1 MTLCLQSSS
10 SLSSCVSSSLYFNFF
25 HRRHLLR
32 QRSSCC
38 CLPGLPCFAFACFHS
53 QVKNC
58 DYVMK
63 KKGSTVTKSVPRLV
77 YIFVSFLLVI
87 YIILCSKAR
96 ACMRRQE
103 GQHIIWVASGFCMV
117 PCQSP
122 NQRPTRTSTSK
133 SPDEESKSTCCTD
146 LNCCPMTPPAGS
158 YGKENWRRRRRR
170 RKEKSGTAGTAGKI
184 SLVVACSVQ
193 QDSSNNQ
200 QKCKKKERKKEKAA
214 LVGIMTTQCCSTAH
228 DELRK
233 KERKKKTT
241 RTSTSEPCMDV
252 HLHTLGLTFTAI
264 FTSSQ
269 SQPASLSK
277 SVVRPFIC

>member
-1 MTLCLQSSS
+1 
-10 SLSSCVSSSLYFNFF
+10 
-25 HRRHLLR
+25 
-32 QRSSCC
+32 
-38 CLPGLPCFAFACFHS
+38 
-53 QVKNC
+53 
-58 DYVMK
+58 
-63 KKGSTVTKSVPRLV
+63 
-77 YIFVSFLLVI
+77 
-87 YIILCSKAR
+87 
-96 ACMRRQE
+96 
-103 GQHIIWVASGFCMV
+103 MV

-158 YGKENWRRRRRR
+158 YGKENWRRRRR
-170 RKEKSGTAGTAGKI
+170 KEKSGTAGTAGKI
-184 SLVVACSVQ
+184 SLVVAQFSKTVATI
-193 QDSSNNQ
+193 SKSA
-200 QKCKKKERKKEKAA
+200 KRKKERKKKAA
-214 LVGIMTTQCCSTAH
+214 LVGIMTTTQCCSTAH

-269 SQPASLSK
+269 SQPASK